1 MNDHNAN
8 NSLLYALC
16 LEVLK
21 GRSWSPWGG
30 SMPINHCHLPFD
42 LCADV
47 CVPFPFPRH
56 SESCPE
62 FISGLFQNLNDSRL
76 ISWNFLKPWN
86 IPRKKMSA
94 PLENDVILSA
104 HPVILGAY
112 LVILSPPR
120 FLADEGSQVTE
131 IPIRLRSGQAYFTE
145 FIPS

>member
-1 MNDHNAN
+1 
-8 NSLLYALC
+8 
-16 LEVLK
+16 
-21 GRSWSPWGG
+21 
-30 SMPINHCHLPFD
+30 
-42 LCADV
+42 
-47 CVPFPFPRH
+47 
-56 SESCPE
+56 
-62 FISGLFQNLNDSRL
+62 
-76 ISWNFLKPWN
+76 
-86 IPRKKMSA
+86 MSA